1 MEERRKI
8 ICPLEEEHKLLM
20 RVMFGDK
27 ETDEIGQIEMVK
39 EIYSILTSAKNL
51 IKFLD
56 IFGALIKWVA
66 GVGIAYFILKGW
78 ATAFLL
84 ALIGK

>member
-8 ICPLEEEHKLLM
+8 TCPLEEEHKLLM

-27 ETDEIGQIEMVK
+27 ETGEIGQIEMVK

-51 IKFLD
+51 IRFMDKF
-56 IFGALIKWVA
+56 GTLIKWVA
-66 GVGIAYFILKGW
+66 GIGLAIALLKGW
-78 ATAFLL
+78 VAGLLL